1 MAAVL
6 MLLWMALS
14 LGQAQ
19 AQESATT
26 PQTAVKLVSAV
37 TAVGDLP
44 QIPLG
49 IAMTLK
55 AGWKTYWRSPGDA
68 GFAPTIDITGS
79 TNIAAA
85 TLSFP
90 VPHRFELFGLQTFG
104 YGEEVLFPL
113 RITPQQPGQ
122 PISLRARLRYLVC
135 EQICIPYEHDLA
147 LDLPA
152 GIAAVSADAAEIS
165 RFQAMVPDAGAKAR
179 FVLSDVRVAGN
190 DLHITLRSDG
200 MAFTS
205 PDAVVEGPSGLY
217 FNKPRVILSDGG
229 MRADFTL
236 AIDRDAAAPDPAAT
250 ALTLTLFDGLRS
262 LEQTVVPEIFA
273 QSATEAPAV
282 VAPAPMP
289 SQMPSQMSSLWP
301 MLLVALLGG
310 LILNVMPCVLP
321 VLLLKLSNVLEHAG
335 SAQRTV
341 RAGFLASA
349 GGIVFAFAAL
359 ALILIGVKAGEQS
372 IGWGIQ
378 FQQPV
383 FLAALAL
390 LCFALAANVWGW
402 FQIPVPAFA
411 GAVGTLT
418 DAQEVRRPL
427 LGSFF
432 GGILATILA
441 TPCSAPFVGTAVG
454 FALARGP
461 LEIMAIFLALG
472 IGLAFPYLAIAAFPR
487 VVTFLPRPGQW
498 MLRLKKLLGL
508 SLAATGLWLG
518 FVLAQQTGIVNLGP
532 RSDSIAWQKFDA
544 AAIPALVKD
553 GKVVFVDVTAEWCIT
568 CKANKEFVLTREP
581 VAAALGGTH
590 AMLADWT
597 RPDPAIS
604 AYLASFGRFGIPMNV
619 VYGPGAPDGILLPEL
634 LSSDDVMTALQQA
647 K

>member
-1 MAAVL
+1 
-6 MLLWMALS
+6 MLLWMPLS
-14 LGQAQ
+14 LGPARAQ
-19 AQESATT
+19 DQATT

-44 QIPLG
+44 QVPLG

-68 GFAPTIDITGS
+68 GFPPTIDITGS

-85 TLSFP
+85 NLSFP

-113 RITPQQPGQ
+113 RVTPQTPGQ

-152 GIAAVSADAAEIS
+152 GVAGVSADAAEIS

-179 FVLSDVRVAGN
+179 FDLRDVRVTGN

-200 MAFTS
+200 MAFTK
-205 PDAVVEGPSGLY
+205 PDAVVEGPDGLY
-217 FNKPRVILSDGG
+217 FNKPRVILSEGG

-236 AIDRDAAAPDPAAT
+236 AIERDPAAPDPATT

-273 QSATEAPAV
+273 QSATEVPA

-289 SQMPSQMSSLWP
+289 ALWP

-321 VLLLKLSNVLEHAG
+321 VLILKLSNVLEHAG
-335 SAQRTV
+335 AAQRTV
-341 RAGFLASA
+341 RARFLASA
-349 GGIVFAFAAL
+349 GGIIFAFAVL
-359 ALILIGVKAGEQS
+359 ALILIGVKAGGQS

-411 GAVGTLT
+411 GAMGTLT
-418 DAQEVRRPL
+418 DGQEARRPL

-461 LEIMAIFLALG
+461 LEIMAIFLTLG
-472 IGLAFPYLAIAAFPR
+472 IGLALPYLAIAAVPR

-498 MLRLKKLLGL
+498 MLWLKKLLGL

-518 FVLAQQTGIVNLGP
+518 FVLAQQVGIVNLAQ
-532 RSDSIAWQKFDA
+532 RSDTVAWQKFDA

-581 VAAALGGTH
+581 VATALGATH